1 MQAFEFSIPQNIQF
15 GVGSLSKLTD
25 ILGKVGSGRVMLVS
39 GPSLARLGVV
49 RQVEDIIAGAGI
61 SCEKFV
67 DVEPNPSAET
77 VQKAACLMSE
87 AGATAIVA
95 LGGGSPMDVAKA
107 VGVIAAHGGHIT
119 EYEGAGKVPG
129 PIAPLVCIPTTAGT
143 GSEVTNVAVITDEAR
158 NYKLTVNSPY
168 LAPSHVILDPK
179 LIMSTPA
186 PVAAACGMD
195 ALIHAIE
202 AYVSRIATPFTDVMA
217 EKAMALIGQNIRRFV
232 ACRTDEEAA
241 CAMLLGSTFAGIAF
255 SRAKVGNV
263 HAMSHPVSGYFHVAH
278 GVANAILL
286 PTVLEF
292 NALADRGK
300 YKKIFGYIC
309 QGSQPD
315 NSFVPQML
323 ADEIRRL
330 NAQLGIPGSL
340 SEVGVKVDK
349 IPQMTADAILSA
361 NIQVNPRQTSVEDLE
376 ALYQKAL

>member
-49 RQVEDIIAGAGI
+49 KQVEDIIAGAGI

-77 VQKAACLMSE
+77 VQKAARLMGE

-158 NYKLTVNSPY
+158 NYKLTVSSPY

-217 EKAMALIGQNIRRFV
+217 EKAMALIGQNIRQFV

-263 HAMSHPVSGYFHVAH
+263 HAMS
-278 GVANAILL
+278 
-286 PTVLEF
+286 
-292 NALADRGK
+292 
-300 YKKIFGYIC
+300 
-309 QGSQPD
+309 
-315 NSFVPQML
+315 
-323 ADEIRRL
+323 
-330 NAQLGIPGSL
+330 
-340 SEVGVKVDK
+340 
-349 IPQMTADAILSA
+349 
-361 NIQVNPRQTSVEDLE
+361 
-376 ALYQKAL
+376 